1 MKIGSLVNSLSVVVG
16 GDQSIALEE
25 FKCIFSL
32 RVERL
37 LRCCL
42 KLVQLT
48 STSHQGNLDRQ
59 DWSGWSNTKCYDY
72 DSNVRAAGIGEI
84 Q

>member
-1 MKIGSLVNSLSVVVG
+1 MKIVVE

-42 KLVQLT
+42 RLVQLT